1 MELDDLKQDWNK
13 PSEHYKAPAFDLND
27 LLAKQTAGPLATLK
41 AKYRLQA
48 ILLPLAAGVL
58 GFSMMQHAILRQ
70 NALIWF
76 IVPVLLLLALMYYR
90 DYSVIVKIEETNAEA
105 LKISMQ
111 ERIALLQRN
120 GKQQLY
126 LTRVILLVLIGIL
139 EATMYLQEVPD
150 FLVWQGIALPLR
162 LTAYIMVV
170 FVQPYISTYFFN
182 LSFGQYLNRLQELL
196 NQTK

>member
-13 PSEHYKAPAFDLND
+13 SGEQYKAPAIDLNI

-70 NALIWF
+70 NAFIWF
-76 IVPVLLLLALMYYR
+76 IVPVMLMLALMYYR
-90 DYSVIVKIEETNAEA
+90 DYSVIVKIEETNAES
-105 LKISMQ
+105 LKSSMQ

-126 LTRVILLVLIGIL
+126 LTRVILLVLISIL

-150 FLVWQGIALPLR
+150 FLTWQSIALPLR
-162 LTAYIMVV
+162 LTVYVLVI
-170 FVQPYISTYFFN
+170 FIQPYISKYFFN
-182 LSFGQYLNRLQELL
+182 LSFGQYINRLQGLL
-196 NQTK
+196 NQTN

>member
-1 MELDDLKQDWNK
+1 MELDDLKQNWNK
-13 PSEHYKAPAFDLND
+13 SSEQYKTPAFDLAH

-70 NALIWF
+70 NAFIWF
-76 IVPVLLLLALMYYR
+76 IVPVMLMLALMYYR
-90 DYSVIVKIEETNAEA
+90 DYSVIVKIEETNAES
-105 LKISMQ
+105 LKSSMQ

-126 LTRVILLVLIGIL
+126 LTRVILLVLISIL

-150 FLVWQGIALPLR
+150 FLTWQSIALPLR
-162 LTAYIMVV
+162 LTVYVLVI
-170 FVQPYISTYFFN
+170 FIQPYVSKYFFN
-182 LSFGQYLNRLQELL
+182 LSFGQYINRLQELL
-196 NQTK
+196 NQTN